1 MFKNDELRTVKCAYN
16 EMKATYVTN
25 MNKNMTS
32 CLGTKDVAVLF
43 KFHEKE
49 KTNIL
54 ANFRDMTRDC
64 SEENTEEYLN
74 KLENVSLVFINRT
87 FILFL

>member
-25 MNKNMTS
+25 MNKNMNA
-32 CLGTKDVAVLF
+32 CLNTKDAAQLF

-49 KTNIL
+49 KEDIL
-54 ANFRDMTRDC
+54 DNFSEMTVDC
-64 SEENTEEYLN
+64 SEEKTKEYLD
-74 KLENVSLVFINRT
+74 KLENVI
-87 FILFL
+87 